1 MKTIIG
7 LIKIVLVF
15 AFMALAFVLLVNKT
29 FVYEKYQDEEMKS
42 DGIPISRFMYF
53 TKLSNDLNANF
64 ISPLSANYLKKYKN
78 DYLDGLKQCYGKYYY
93 DEANDITV
101 LKYDVIDLDYYRS
114 VNIQFAY
121 DNYCSDEYILSDMW
135 VYEYNELSEYVNG
148 DILESK
154 MVDIIKKIYEST
166 RNNDAIINDKYKS
179 EIEIKVNCRIED
191 ENYILTFK
199 DFSENELLIIKEE
212 KGVKQFAIYNVEN
225 VKDFLNSLLNQ

>member
-166 RNNDAIINDKYKS
+166 RNNDAIINDEYKS

-212 KGVKQFAIYNVEN
+212 KGVKQFAIYKVEN
-225 VKDFLNSLLNQ
+225 VKGFLNSLLNQ

>member
-166 RNNDAIINDKYKS
+166 RNNDAIINDEYKS

>member
-93 DEANDITV
+93 DEANDITI

-166 RNNDAIINDKYKS
+166 RNNDAIINDEYKS

>member
-78 DYLDGLKQCYGKYYY
+78 DYLDGLKHCYGKYYY

-166 RNNDAIINDKYKS
+166 RNNDAIINDEYKS

>member
-93 DEANDITV
+93 DEENDINV

-166 RNNDAIINDKYKS
+166 RNNDAIINDEYKS

-199 DFSENELLIIKEE
+199 DFSENELLIVKEE